1 MDLKVSENNNS
12 EIIKNLEMYKRLLIE
27 KTEREIGN
35 VKRDSDIKVENYKNE
50 MIKLKYEYKIKE
62 DEIINLN
69 FSIDKMTTLN
79 SQKV

>member
-12 EIIKNLEMYKRLLIE
+12 EIIKNLEKDKRLLIE

>member
-12 EIIKNLEMYKRLLIE
+12 EMIKNLEKDKRLLIE

>member
-12 EIIKNLEMYKRLLIE
+12 EIIKNLEKDKRLLIE

-62 DEIINLN
+62 DDIINLN

>member
-1 MDLKVSENNNS
+1 
-12 EIIKNLEMYKRLLIE
+12 
-27 KTEREIGN
+27 
-35 VKRDSDIKVENYKNE
+35 